1 MISDD
6 DRRDVVRRLRNLK
19 LEDPTHGYITWG
31 QIALT
36 INPGGGTF
44 SELPDLLADLI
55 EPSERQNEPDVSVG
69 RDRGTEVGR
78 SPDTGGQCPKS
89 CPKMSGV
96 SGIDRNALIAL
107 ADKMQGQQYLREDA
121 RVLRWD
127 EAARRIR
134 EALGADDVR

>member
-1 MISDD
+1 MITDD
-6 DRRDVVRRLRNLK
+6 ERREVARRLRNLK

-96 SGIDRNALIAL
+96 SGIDRDALLAL
-107 ADKMQGQQYLREDA
+107 ADKMHGQQYLREDA